1 MQYGSLLYFTGVV
14 TMQYGSLL
22 YFTGVVTN
30 WSNKMHTL

>member
-22 YFTGVVTN
+22 YFTGVITN
-30 WSNKMHTL
+30 WTNKMHTL